1 MILRVAKVASV
12 NLDWSVCTNFKGVLP
27 PRDRDQEDE
36 DEEDEDEE
44 DEEDEEEEGLD
55 DKRADMLDP
64 DED

>member
-12 NLDWSVCTNFKGVLP
+12 NLDWSVCTNFKEVLP
-27 PRDRDQEDE
+27 PRDRDQ
-36 DEEDEDEE
+36 EDEDEE